1 MDCYNGVVTAILS
14 GNIYVAFVS
23 LFGFE
28 LLTMKRYSSF
38 ISAFV
43 PWIAIGIAFSISPSY
58 MAPFMSDPI
67 GIACLLLMLVW
78 TIAGIALSVIPRI
91 PGLIK
96 GLWWIWLPVFLLVPM
111 LGPAVITILHALGPL
126 TGGV

>member
-1 MDCYNGVVTAILS
+1 MI
-14 GNIYVAFVS
+14 
-23 LFGFE
+23 
-28 LLTMKRYSSF
+28 KRCSSF
-38 ISAFV
+38 VVSFV
-43 PWIAIGIAFSISPSY
+43 PWIAIGIAYLISPSY
-58 MAPFMSDPI
+58 MAPFMSDPL

-78 TIAGIALSVIPRI
+78 TIAGIAFSVIPGI
-91 PGLIK
+91 PGLLK